1 MRLSPVLL
9 LLVVVLAGCQT
20 APQRSVGPEQAQAE
34 YGCLKENQHMV
45 YRPPPLE
52 DAGFGTGMSAAIN
65 TFRSLNSGDR
75 LVLDKNGYQACLRAR
90 GY

>member
-9 LLVVVLAGCQT
+9 LLVVVLAACQT

-34 YGCLKENQHMV
+34 YSCLKENQHIV
-45 YRPPPLE
+45 YNPPVNAGYGGGLASAIAVANNMSSGERLE
-52 DAGFGTGMSAAIN
+52 
-65 TFRSLNSGDR
+65 
-75 LVLDKNGYQACLRAR
+75 LDKAGYQACLRAR

>member
-9 LLVVVLAGCQT
+9 LLVVVLAACQT

-34 YGCLKENQHMV
+34 YGCLKENQYIV
-45 YRPPPLE
+45 YNPPVN
-52 DAGFGTGMSAAIN
+52 AGSGTGLGAAIN
-65 TFRSLNSGDR
+65 TFNALDSGER
-75 LVLDKNGYQACLRAR
+75 LVLDERGYQACLRAR